1 LALHLYAL
9 WLWAVAEQVVEVG
22 QLNILETAV
31 AAEKSLM
38 LRLQ

>member
-1 LALHLYAL
+1 LV
-9 WLWAVAEQVVEVG
+9 AVALVAVAG
-22 QLNILETAV
+22 QLNILETVA